1 MLLLTNPVEIVKK
14 KYDKMQNVQIWT
26 IPFLE
31 LFEMKYNKCINKTY
45 ELLTAEFRND
55 KLVKNVNGISIIL
68 I

>member
-1 MLLLTNPVEIVKK
+1 
-14 KYDKMQNVQIWT
+14 MQNVQIWT